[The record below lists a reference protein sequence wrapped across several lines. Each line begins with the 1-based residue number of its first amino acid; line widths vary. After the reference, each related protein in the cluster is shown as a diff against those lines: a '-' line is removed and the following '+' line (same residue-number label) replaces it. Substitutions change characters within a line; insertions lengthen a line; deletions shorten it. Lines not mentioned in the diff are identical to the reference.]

1 MGRAHGTRIADRQAA
16 TKHAIRQALRDQRAG
31 RDAGIC
37 GGCVPGEILACPS
50 APQPSAI
57 AICLLECS
65 DPVVRVDRLRARPEG
80 GLTQEALNWGVWLRM
95 HADDPQWRPDVI
107 RDGAWPAMRWER
119 WEAWQ
124 RGDPRWDVWVLDTAH
139 LTVEQ
144 TTEQLVSWVTRRLQ
158 SSS

>member
-1 MGRAHGTRIADRQAA
+1 MRA
-16 TKHAIRQALRDQRAG
+16 
-31 RDAGIC
+31 
-37 GGCVPGEILACPS
+37 
-50 APQPSAI
+50 
-57 AICLLECS
+57 
-65 DPVVRVDRLRARPEG
+65 DRLRARPKG
-80 GLTQEALNWGVWLRM
+80 GLTQEALNWGMWLRM
-95 HADDPQWRPDVI
+95 QADDPQWRQDVI
-107 RDGAWPAMRWER
+107 RDGAWPAMRRER